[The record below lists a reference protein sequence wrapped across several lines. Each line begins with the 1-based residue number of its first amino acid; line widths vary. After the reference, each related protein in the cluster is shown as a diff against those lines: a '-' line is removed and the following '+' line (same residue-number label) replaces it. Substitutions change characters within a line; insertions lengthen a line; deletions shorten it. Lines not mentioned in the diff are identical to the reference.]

1 MNRHPEQIEHVVLGD
16 TEISLEEFVAI
27 ARYSAT
33 VSFSEQYK
41 ARVGASRKLVK
52 RFLDENRLVY
62 GVTTGFGDNVRHVI
76 SPQNAKQ
83 LQVNIVRSH
92 AVAVGE
98 PLNREQVRAIQLMM
112 LISLGKGYSGVRL
125 ELLELIAALLNNDVL
140 PFAPGE
146 GSVGYLAV
154 EGHIALVLLG
164 EGRASVAGGEWV
176 DGAMALKQ
184 VGLSATDLH
193 TKEGLAMLNGTMSV
207 TAISMLALYNATQ
220 AARTADV
227 AAALSLEALKGTLRA
242 FDPRYHSVKA
252 HTAQAQT
259 ARNICALLADSQ
271 LAAENIDYRLQ
282 DVYSLRGI
290 PQVHGAAKQFIEFA
304 RQAIESETRSTGDN
318 PVIYPLGDDDGIA
331 ISGANFDGSYVG
343 MSADTLC
350 IALTNLAKISERR
363 TDRMVNSH
371 FSELPAFLVRNPGL
385 NSGYMIIQYTAAG
398 LLGEMKVLS
407 HPASVDSVSTC
418 GNQED
423 PVSFA
428 YNAAMKAYK
437 VSQKLESVLAIEI
450 LVGCQA
456 LDFQQVAKASTATRS
471 VYDLVRS
478 RVPVA
483 NEDRAFYADIVSVT
497 EQLRSGDILKTV
509 EAAQTGAHCEQPK
522 DARKFF

>member
-16 TEISLEEFVAI
+16 SDLSLEQFVAV
-27 ARYSAT
+27 ARYAAT
-33 VSFSEQYK
+33 VSFSDGYK
-41 ARVGASRKLVK
+41 ARVNASSRLVK

-76 SPQNAKQ
+76 APQDAKQ

-112 LISLGKGYSGVRL
+112 LVSLGKGFSGVRL
-125 ELLELIAALLNNDVL
+125 ALLELIAELLNHDVV

-164 EGRASVAGGEWV
+164 EGQARVAGGPLV
-176 DGAMALKQ
+176 DGATALRQ
-184 VGLSATDLH
+184 VGLRATELH
-193 TKEGLAMLNGTMSV
+193 TKEGLAMLNGTTSV
-207 TAISMLALYNATQ
+207 TALSLLALYNATQ

-227 AAALSLEALKGTLRA
+227 AAALSVEALRGTVRA

-252 HTAQAQT
+252 HPLQAHT
-259 ARNICALLADSQ
+259 ARILCELLADSQ
-271 LAAENIDYRLQ
+271 LAAANVDHRLQ
-282 DVYSLRGI
+282 DFYSLRAI
-290 PQVHGAAKQFIEFA
+290 PQVHGAVKQFIDYA
-304 RQAIESETRSTGDN
+304 RQALDSELRSSGDN

-343 MSADTLC
+343 MAADSLC
-350 IALTNLAKISERR
+350 VAMTNLAKFSERR

-371 FSELPAFLVRNPGL
+371 FSEMPAFLVRQPGL

-407 HPASVDSVSTC
+407 HPASIDSVSTC

-437 VSQKLESVLAIEI
+437 VSQKLESVIAIEV

-456 LDFQQVAKASTATRS
+456 LDFHDVGSASSATRA
-471 VYDLVRS
+471 VYDRVRS
-478 RVPVA
+478 AVPVA
-483 NEDRAFYADIVSVT
+483 DQDRAFYADIASVT
-497 EQLRSGDILKTV
+497 EQLRSGQLLQAVGPRFT
-509 EAAQTGAHCEQPK
+509 
-522 DARKFF
+522 